1 MSSSRESKGKEDRR
15 RRTLTVTEKEGK
27 TQERSCIAT
36 TNEPSWN
43 GPPKSRE
50 TWRRNAVASSSADDA
65 TSSSTTSMAM
75 AMATTRRGATP
86 GWLFALIIPRH
97 PSNFSPQS
105 DPIFRFLWRVL
116 FFSLPYFLKASSFSY
131 KILFEFSSWLTIE
144 RTFSCVFLPFSI
156 SYSLFLTNSFFP
168 PVFVFFSSSFFF
180 AGVWNLIFLRFS
192 CFPSHPSHAWLEFE
206 QDQRNKIFWI
216 PGEQKRK
223 FLRWVGWHAIS
234 SVFQC
239 FHNATTNDRE
249 THYKMQSATSLPS
262 LSLPIVEDT

>member
-1 MSSSRESKGKEDRR
+1 MNRLGTDPRSPVRRDGAMQSQVAASSTRRLRR
-15 RRTLTVTEKEGK
+15 RRPWL
-27 TQERSCIAT
+27 
-36 TNEPSWN
+36 WL
-43 GPPKSRE
+43 
-50 TWRRNAVASSSADDA
+50 RRDAARRLVDFLLSSSYA
-65 TSSSTTSMAM
+65 TLPISLHSPILSFDSSDVS
-75 AMATTRRGATP
+75 
-86 GWLFALIIPRH
+86 F
-97 PSNFSPQS
+97 FS
-105 DPIFRFLWRVL
+105 
-116 FFSLPYFLKASSFSY
+116 SLPYFLKAFSFSY

-144 RTFSCVFLPFSI
+144 RTFSCVFLPFST
-156 SYSLFLTNSFFP
+156 SYSLFITKSFFP
-168 PVFVFFSSSFFF
+168 PVFIFLLLVFSSR
-180 AGVWNLIFLRFS
+180 GIWNLIFLRFS

-249 THYKMQSATSLPS
+249 THYKMQSATSLLS